1 VVDFPDD
8 DRMRIS
14 HETIYQAL
22 YVQGRGA
29 LRRELTVCLRTGRAR
44 RKPQNRA
51 NARRERIKDKV
62 MISERPAE
70 VADLAGIGRATL
82 YRRPEL
88 RAVVE
93 EHRQQSREA
102 LTLTGLA
109 IQLDQL
115 RTGLEAV
122 AAKVRR
128 QKEELR
134 RLRRPSRTSQN

>member
-1 VVDFPDD
+1 MTPSLPERVEQVC
-8 DRMRIS
+8 
-14 HETIYQAL
+14 
-22 YVQGRGA
+22 
-29 LRRELTVCLRTGRAR
+29 RELAAIGSPITFA
-44 RKPQNRA
+44 A
-51 NARRERIKDKV
+51 
-62 MISERPAE
+62 

-93 EHRQQSREA
+93 EHRQHTREA

-128 QKEELR
+128 QEEELR
-134 RLRRPSRTSQN
+134 KLRRPRRTSQN